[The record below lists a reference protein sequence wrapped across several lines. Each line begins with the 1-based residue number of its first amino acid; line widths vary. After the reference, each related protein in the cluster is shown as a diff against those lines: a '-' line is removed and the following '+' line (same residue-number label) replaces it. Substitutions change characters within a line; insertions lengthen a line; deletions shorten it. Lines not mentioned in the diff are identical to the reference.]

1 MWGMSSLTT
10 EATGSFPRV
19 RIGHRR
25 IPVVLPSLRDPR
37 MHVAATLLTV
47 QVLGQTV
54 IDWDLS
60 IAQLLLA
67 LGTCF
72 VLEVALVLWRQGVLA
87 WPASALLTGNGIAL
101 LLRIP
106 GTEHG
111 DWWSTKGAGIIVAT
125 SAFAVLS
132 KYLVRVDDRPLFNPS
147 NVGLVAC
154 FLVVGALRADP
165 QDFWWGPW
173 GLGLAAT
180 YAVIVVGGVAVT
192 RRLGLLGIAVAFWG
206 TFALALGV
214 VAASGHAI
222 TARWHVGLLTGAEF
236 WWVVVSSPET
246 LIFLFFMI
254 TDPRTV
260 PRGRTARLVFGAGVG
275 VLAALLAAPQR
286 TEYATKVAIL
296 AALTVVCA
304 LRPVLERVRLR
315 RRSLAVLGAA
325 ALVPVLVL
333 SGSHSRDLLPDF
345 EVVGDRPAVDPGPVP
360 EVVIDDSVEGV
371 TLPFDRDDVDDLG
384 RDLAEDLAIEAEAL
398 RTEDPDV
405 ATHAAIGVRL
415 ADLEARVGH
424 DQAVPRYRFD
434 TLTLILHRELAEG
447 QAAPRLGLEAHGS
460 VRLDRAVDGRLE
472 PGETQAFEAVYLL
485 TEVDGRWLI
494 DDQRPVPEP

>member
-1 MWGMSSLTT
+1 
-10 EATGSFPRV
+10 
-19 RIGHRR
+19 
-25 IPVVLPSLRDPR
+25 
-37 MHVAATLLTV
+37 
-47 QVLGQTV
+47 V
-54 IDWDLS
+54 IL
-60 IAQLLLA
+60 
-67 LGTCF
+67 
-72 VLEVALVLWRQGVLA
+72 
-87 WPASALLTGNGIAL
+87 
-101 LLRIP
+101 
-106 GTEHG
+106 
-111 DWWSTKGAGIIVAT
+111 
-125 SAFAVLS
+125 
-132 KYLVRVDDRPLFNPS
+132 
-147 NVGLVAC
+147 
-154 FLVVGALRADP
+154 
-165 QDFWWGPW
+165 
-173 GLGLAAT
+173 
-180 YAVIVVGGVAVT
+180 VGGVAVT

-236 WWVVVSSPET
+236 WWVVVTSPET

-315 RRSLAVLGAA
+315 RPSLAVLAAA

-333 SGSHSRDLLPDF
+333 AGSRSRDLLPDV
-345 EVVGDRPAVDPGPVP
+345 ELVGDRPAVDPGPVP

-424 DQAVPRYRFD
+424 DESVPRYRFD

-472 PGETQAFEAVYLL
+472 PGETHAFEAVYLL

-494 DDQRPVPEP
+494 DDQRQVPEP